1 MGRARTPAPP
11 QQQEEAPNAPP
22 PDPLAVASIAAALAA
37 GANLGAAALPLI
49 GQAILTA
56 EAAELGL
63 EWAKEA
69 GTVAA
74 LIAGLALPG
83 LPSVPSVAPA
93 PTRITVRTRVTPDE
107 RPEAAPHGLAR
118 AGYAREYL
126 NRARY
131 LRAAFKRG
139 AEAYRDGD
147 HSKRGVWWQKER
159 YWHGLHVEAMRARE
173 RARVAADREARL
185 WGAILGWY
193 GIDDASTTLDC
204 REVLGKNFDVRRPPA
219 RGIPGTVH
227 GKCRCWAGPPHAGAE
242 VIA

>member
-1 MGRARTPAPP
+1 MAT
-11 QQQEEAPNAPP
+11 
-22 PDPLAVASIAAALAA
+22 IAAALAA
-37 GANLGAAALPLI
+37 AATAGAGAVPLI

-56 EAAELGL
+56 EAAGL
-63 EWAKEA
+63 AAEGAASA

-74 LIAGLALPG
+74 LVARLGLPG
-83 LPSVPSVAPA
+83 LPRVPRAPA
-93 PTRITVRTRVTPDE
+93 SPRRTRIRIRTRVE
-107 RPEAAPHGLAR
+107 RPDVGASRLAL

-139 AEAYRDGD
+139 REAYADP
-147 HSKRGVWWQKER
+147 
-159 YWHGLHVEAMRARE
+159 
-173 RARVAADREARL
+173 DREARGRWWRNERRWHAL
-185 WGAILGWY
+185 HVRAMRKREGARVEADRQAGMHGVILGWY

-204 REVLGKNFDVRRPPA
+204 RECFGKNWDVRRPPA

-227 GKCRCWAGPPHAGAE
+227 GECRCWAGPPHAGAE

>member
-1 MGRARTPAPP
+1 MGRQRTPARPAEQP
-11 QQQEEAPNAPP
+11 TNGPP
-22 PDPLAVASIAAALAA
+22 PDPLAVATIAAALAA
-37 GANLGAAALPLI
+37 AATAGAGAVPLI

-56 EAAELGL
+56 EAASLAAEG
-63 EWAKEA
+63 AASA

-74 LIAGLALPG
+74 LVARLGLPG
-83 LPSVPSVAPA
+83 LPRVPRA
-93 PTRITVRTRVTPDE
+93 PTRTRIRIRTRTE
-107 RPEAAPHGLAR
+107 RPDVGASRLAL

-139 AEAYRDGD
+139 REAYADPDEQARGRWWRNERRW
-147 HSKRGVWWQKER
+147 HALHVRAMRKREGARVEADRQA
-159 YWHGLHVEAMRARE
+159 GLHGV
-173 RARVAADREARL
+173 
-185 WGAILGWY
+185 ILGWY

-204 REVLGKNFDVRRPPA
+204 REVIGKNWDVRRPPA

-227 GKCRCWAGPPHAGAE
+227 GECRCWAGPPHAGAE